1 MYTNNDELEKKMNE
15 AINHPS
21 HYCDH
26 ESGVETI
33 TITRYLN
40 CDCANAWKYCMR
52 YLAKYKKQPE
62 HATPKQDLGKAI
74 FYLNDYLANFVDGS
88 GNVNSIDYIT
98 PEVIDRMTTVAD
110 CEKIPA
116 VQNIFN
122 DIISMTVA
130 REIDMI
136 KIAEDIENLE
146 KYRATLPK

>member
-1 MYTNNDELEKKMNE
+1 MITNDELEKMNT

-26 ESGVETI
+26 KSGIETI

-52 YLAKYKKQPE
+52 YLAKVKTQPE
-62 HATPKQDLGKAI
+62 HATPRQDLGKAI
-74 FYLNDYLANFVDGS
+74 FYLNDFLAHFVDGS
-88 GNVNSIDYIT
+88 GNVSSIDYIT
-98 PEVIDRMTTVAD
+98 PEVVDRMTKVA
-110 CEKIPA
+110 EVEEVKE
-116 VQNIFN
+116 VQNIFT

-136 KIAEDIENLE
+136 KIADDIAALE
-146 KYRATLPK
+146 KYRATLK